1 MEHERAN
8 KFITKNVFSL
18 AVFADMMMSSV
29 ASMQLRQKEGN
40 K

>member
-8 KFITKNVFSL
+8 KFITKNVFYL
-18 AVFADMMMSSV
+18 AVSADMMMSSV